1 MARPN
6 QKKKDI
12 VTNLTSDFK
21 DAKSIVLADYRGMT
35 MKQLE
40 DFRKALRTVNAKFI
54 VAKNTLLKI
63 SLGELG
69 DKLSEH
75 FKEPTAVLISKGDE
89 IAPLKELAKFFKNIQ
104 KPVIKAGVLGKDI
117 LTSADIERLSKLP
130 TREVLI
136 AQLLGGLNSPIN
148 GLVYALNGNIQK
160 LVVVLSKIQK

>member
-12 VTNLTSDFK
+12 VNNLTEDLK

-40 DFRKALRTVNAKFI
+40 DLRKALRSVNAKFI

-63 SLGELG
+63 SLGDLG
-69 DKLSEH
+69 EKLSDY

-89 IAPLKELAKFFKNIQ
+89 VAPLKELAKFFKTFQ

-117 LTSADIERLSKLP
+117 LTSGDVERLGHLP
-130 TREVLI
+130 TREVLL
-136 AQLLGGLNSPIN
+136 AQLLGNLNSPIS
-148 GLVYALNGNIQK
+148 GLVYALNGNLQK
-160 LVVVLSKIQK
+160 LVLVLSKIKK